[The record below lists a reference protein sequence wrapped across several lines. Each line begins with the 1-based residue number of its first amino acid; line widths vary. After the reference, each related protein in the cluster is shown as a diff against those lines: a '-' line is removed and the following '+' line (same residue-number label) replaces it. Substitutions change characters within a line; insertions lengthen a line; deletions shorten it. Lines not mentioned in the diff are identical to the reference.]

1 MNPLSRSLTF
11 HGLWW
16 ISFVILCLV
25 LKPRLPDFFLLNYCL
40 FSEASDYPMFAIQ
53 FVSQSLTIIIW
64 YSTFLVMT
72 SKYSPLTIPPYLCSP
87 KQHDRK
93 NGKKASVP
101 NSAWDT
107 LWHFSIHTVNV
118 LHLTLARICPQLLT
132 TNSKIVCICKPS
144 NIFLQLQRPYHIPQ
158 TGEQPFKLSR

>member
-1 MNPLSRSLTF
+1 
-11 HGLWW
+11 
-16 ISFVILCLV
+16 
-25 LKPRLPDFFLLNYCL
+25 
-40 FSEASDYPMFAIQ
+40 
-53 FVSQSLTIIIW
+53 
-64 YSTFLVMT
+64 MT

-87 KQHDRK
+87 KQHDRR

-101 NSAWDT
+101 NTAWDT

-158 TGEQPFKLSR
+158 TGEQPFKLSREPIKILPILYWATCWRCFQIALSHLLHWKTAKSKATPS